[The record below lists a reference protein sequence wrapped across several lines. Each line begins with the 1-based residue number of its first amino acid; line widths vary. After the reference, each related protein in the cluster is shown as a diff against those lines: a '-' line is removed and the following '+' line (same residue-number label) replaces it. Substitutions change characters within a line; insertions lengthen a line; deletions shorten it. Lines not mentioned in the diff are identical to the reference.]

1 MENKED
7 GGKAHGVKKKIII
20 ILLVRY
26 MQILDLKI
34 VPALDFY
41 LYI

>member
-1 MENKED
+1 MGEKLMEL
-7 GGKAHGVKKKIII
+7 KKKTII

>member
-1 MENKED
+1 MGEKLMEL
-7 GGKAHGVKKKIII
+7 KKKIII

>member
-7 GGKAHGVKKKIII
+7 GGKAHGVKKKI